1 MRGSR
6 LLSLAPLTQK
16 GPFWIK
22 RGFSHVR
29 EPKYRCHATQEEVS
43 LTKQPSRSVRG
54 SILRIVATLYK
65 KRSHC
70 PKKRSH
76 CPTHYNTLQ
85 HAATRCNTLQHAA
98 THCTTVSIRRCHHI
112 LEKVCCMSSG
122 LVYLSLQ
129 CVVVCFAVATMRRLK
144 KRLLSYRVHVRG
156 LVIVTTLYKKR
167 CVVCRVV

>member
-1 MRGSR
+1 VCKRALKEASR
-6 LLSLAPLTQK
+6 MWGGLVYSSLAPLTQK

-70 PKKRSH
+70 LKKRSH
-76 CPTHYNTLQ
+76 CPTRCNTLQYAATRCNTLQ

-98 THCTTVSIRRCHHI
+98 THSNTLHQGIYT
-112 LEKVCCMSSG
+112 
-122 LVYLSLQ
+122 SLPPY
-129 CVVVCFAVATMRRLK
+129 T
-144 KRLLSYRVHVRG
+144 
-156 LVIVTTLYKKR
+156 
-167 CVVCRVV
+167 